1 MIFDFEPWKL
11 DIDVDATREQYR
23 NKECNRN
30 INLTNKVIQLLSKD
44 QKDFFTSLSVDI
56 SKADMKENIYDF
68 PEENPPEKT
77 LSIQIRFMMCG
88 RFSAI
93 PEFQNELY
101 WEGDEKIFID
111 RFPTDL
117 NVVNA
122 SNGKYFATYNV
133 DTMAV
138 IFKHPIT
145 SIQNEKFKKWECGYV
160 LGEAIIKVE
169 L

>member
-1 MIFDFEPWKL
+1 MIFDFKPWKL
-11 DIDVDATREQYR
+11 DIDVDATRKQYC
-23 NKECNRN
+23 NNECNRN
-30 INLTNKVIQLLSKD
+30 IKLTNKVMQLLSKD

-56 SKADMKENIYDF
+56 SKAEIKENIYDF
-68 PEENPPEKT
+68 PVDNPPDKI
-77 LSIQIRFMMCG
+77 LRIQILFMMFG
-88 RFSAI
+88 RFRAI

-122 SNGKYFATYNV
+122 SNGEYFTTYNV

-138 IFKHPIT
+138 VFKHPYL

-160 LGEAIIKVE
+160 LGAAVIKVE

>member
-1 MIFDFEPWKL
+1 MIFDFDPWKL

-23 NKECNRN
+23 NNECNRN
-30 INLTNKVIQLLSKD
+30 IDLTNKVIQLLSEE
-44 QKDFFTSLSVDI
+44 QKNFFTSLSVDL
-56 SKADMKENIYDF
+56 SKVDIKEYIYDF

-77 LSIQIRFMMCG
+77 LSIQIRFLMCG
-88 RFSAI
+88 RFCAI
-93 PEFQNELY
+93 PKFQNELY

-122 SNGKYFATYNV
+122 SNGEYFTTYDV
-133 DTMAV
+133 DTMTV
-138 IFKHPIT
+138 IFKHPYI

-160 LGEAIIKVE
+160 LGDAIIKVE